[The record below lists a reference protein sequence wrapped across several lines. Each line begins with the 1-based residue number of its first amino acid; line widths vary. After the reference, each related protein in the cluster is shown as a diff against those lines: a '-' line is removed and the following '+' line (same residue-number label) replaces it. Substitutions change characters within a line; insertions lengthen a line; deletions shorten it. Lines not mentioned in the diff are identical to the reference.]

1 MPYFIATETGP
12 QEMHDDEF
20 ICINPLPVQFVVL
33 NGSIMSMSD
42 FEWMPRYGIQVPTKH
57 VGAIMWIERRE
68 DGQL

>member
-1 MPYFIATETGP
+1 MPKFIATEDGF
-12 QEMHDDEF
+12 QQIVDDGF
-20 ICINPLPVQFVVL
+20 TCINPLPVQFVVL

-42 FEWMPRYGIQVPTKH
+42 FEVMPRYGIQVPTKH